1 MEIVIFMTS
10 NNIFLVTS
18 NNIFLVDSNQ
28 LAYHAY
34 WIHTFNLL
42 SFISIEIQV
51 TRTKLQFNTNL
62 DFFFFLVF
70 KLLGTEFSLMSLINH
85 LVDGKE

>member
-10 NNIFLVTS
+10 NNIFLV
-18 NNIFLVDSNQ
+18 DSNQ
-28 LAYHAY
+28 LTYHTY

-42 SFISIEIQV
+42 SFISMEIQV
-51 TRTKLQFNTNL
+51 TPTKLQFNTNL
-62 DFFFFLVF
+62 DFIFYFFLVF
-70 KLLGTEFSLMSLINH
+70 KLLGTKFSLMSLINR